1 MNNLVNI
8 KIRYVSHED
17 NTFWFYLDKH
27 LSIYEFEKKIRDKQ
41 GYVILQNDRPIGILR
56 YNLFWDNMPFCTML
70 YIDKDY
76 QKNGF
81 GRMLMHYW
89 ENEMRSIGYDTVL
102 VSTQSNED
110 AQYFYRSIGY
120 SDCGSLLLPDQPE
133 ELFLSKRL

>member
-17 NTFWFYLDKH
+17 RVFWFYLDKH
-27 LSIYEFEKKIRDKQ
+27 LSTSEFEKKIRDKQ

-56 YNLFWDNMPFCTML
+56 YNFFWDNIPFCTML

-89 ENEMRSIGYDTVL
+89 ENEMRSFGYDTVL

-120 SDCGSLLLPDQPE
+120 SDCGSLLLSDQPE

>member
-8 KIRYVSHED
+8 KTRYVSHED
-17 NTFWFYLDKH
+17 RVFWFYLDKH
-27 LSIYEFEKKIRDKQ
+27 LSTSEFEKKIRYKQ
-41 GYVILQNDRPIGILR
+41 GYVMLQNDRPIGILK
-56 YNLFWDNMPFCTML
+56 YNLFWDNIPFCTIL

-81 GRMLMHYW
+81 GRMLMNYW

-110 AQYFYRSIGY
+110 AQDFYRSIGY